1 MLFARAQPSFLS
13 SRLRERQRKKERGRE
28 GEKRE
33 GEREKERDRERKR
46 KRERERDKYIKCF
59 KNVLP
64 RIKTCVLQL
73 MSLVG

>member
-33 GEREKERDRERKR
+33 GEREKEREREKE
-46 KRERERDKYIKCF
+46 KEREREKYIKCF